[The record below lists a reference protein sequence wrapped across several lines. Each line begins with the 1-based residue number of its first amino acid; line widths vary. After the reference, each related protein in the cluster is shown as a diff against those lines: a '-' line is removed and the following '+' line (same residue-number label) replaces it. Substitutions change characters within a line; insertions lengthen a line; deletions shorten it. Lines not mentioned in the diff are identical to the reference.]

1 MIKVTVLDLL
11 NAEPALGKLQ
21 KKAEEDGVSFDL
33 AAKIVKLIGKLQPEY
48 KDIYEQRSKIF
59 NKFGTPSEEDSTQI
73 TILPENLADFNKY
86 WGILLKEEV
95 EVFNVFKLNYDS
107 LATVG
112 GFSLSDAAQ
121 LFPFVDQPENLEK
134 EPETRKK
141 IEILFE
147 DSKGSND
154 SDNLPKIE
162 SVETE

>member
-1 MIKVTVLDLL
+1 MIKVTVLELL

-73 TILPENLADFNKY
+73 SILPKNLADFNKY

-95 EVFNVFKLNYDS
+95 EVFNVFKLSYDS
-107 LATVG
+107 ISTVG
-112 GFSLSDAAQ
+112 GFSLTDAAQ
-121 LFPFVDQPENLEK
+121 LLPFVDQPDDSEK
-134 EPETRKK
+134 EPESRKK
-141 IEILFE
+141 IEVLFE
-147 DSKGSND
+147 TAEIDSSV
-154 SDNLPKIE
+154 
-162 SVETE
+162 VETE